1 MKLSTYITIASALV
15 GSAGAFSVEKP
26 ATTDRRS
33 LLLGGAAA
41 IFTGAAAIVPE
52 QASALSYP
60 AAEGGYKLGDSNS
73 VVGREIRSFNS
84 LVYNF
89 KNSALDGGLD
99 ASKLNEESI
108 SFVEF
113 GEAMKNGDVTFVEFM
128 APFGEA
134 AYATIKTKD
143 GAAGKPIRI
152 GQGYPT
158 MSKDSWSSPDYV
170 IRSVSNFGVPYKFTV
185 PLLAKYNKKKA

>member
-1 MKLSTYITIASALV
+1 MKISSCVAIASLI
-15 GSAGAFSVEKP
+15 GSAGAFSVDKT

-33 LLLGGAAA
+33 LLLGGVAA
-41 IFTGAAAIVPE
+41 IFTGAATLSEP
-52 QASALSYP
+52 ASAIIYP
-60 AAEGGYKLGDSNS
+60 AAEGGYKLGDTNS

-99 ASKLNEESI
+99 ATKINEPSV
-108 SFVEF
+108 SFVDF
-113 GEAMKNGDVTFVEFM
+113 GEKMKNGEVTFVEFM
-128 APFGEA
+128 APFGET
-134 AYATIKTKD
+134 AYVTFKPSDSDKSP
-143 GAAGKPIRI
+143 KPIRI

-158 MSKDSWSSPDYV
+158 MSKNSWSSPDYV

-185 PLLAKYNKKKA
+185 PLLAKYNKKK

>member
-1 MKLSTYITIASALV
+1 MKLSTAFLSAFIIS
-15 GSAGAFSVEKP
+15 SAAAFSVEKP
-26 ATTDRRS
+26 ATTDRRA

-41 IFTGAAAIVPE
+41 IFTGAAAIAEPA
-52 QASALSYP
+52 QAIIYP
-60 AAEGGYKLGDSNS
+60 AAEGGYKLGDANS

-99 ASKLNEESI
+99 ASKIGEPSV

-113 GEAMKNGDVTFVEFM
+113 GEAMKNKEVAFVEFY
-128 APFGEA
+128 APFGEV
-134 AYATIKTKD
+134 AYATFKAKD
-143 GAAGKPIRI
+143 GAAAPKPIRI

-185 PLLAKYNKKKA
+185 PLLAKYNKKK

>member
-1 MKLSTYITIASALV
+1 MKVVVLISIISILINSSA
-15 GSAGAFSVEKP
+15 AFSVEKP

-41 IFTGAAAIVPE
+41 IFTGAVSSVEP
-52 QASALSYP
+52 ASAINYP
-60 AAEGGYKLGDSNS
+60 SAEGGFKLGDKNS

-99 ASKLNEESI
+99 ASKLNEPSV

-113 GEAMKNGDVTFVEFM
+113 GEKMKNNEVAFVEFY
-128 APFGEA
+128 APFGES
-134 AYATIKTKD
+134 AYVTFKPSKD
-143 GAAGKPIRI
+143 DQNPKPIRI

-158 MSKDSWSSPDYV
+158 ISKDSWSSPDYV

-185 PLLAKYNKKKA
+185 PLLAKYNKKK

>member
-1 MKLSTYITIASALV
+1 MKVFAFISIISTLINSTL
-15 GSAGAFSVEKP
+15 AFSVEKP

-41 IFTGAAAIVPE
+41 IFTGAVSSAEP
-52 QASALSYP
+52 ASAINYP
-60 AAEGGYKLGDSNS
+60 AAEGGFKLGDKNS

-99 ASKLNEESI
+99 ASKLNEPSV

-113 GEAMKNGDVTFVEFM
+113 GEKMKNNEVAFVEFY

-134 AYATIKTKD
+134 AYVTFKPSKD
-143 GAAGKPIRI
+143 DQNPKPIRI

-158 MSKDSWSSPDYV
+158 ISKDSWSSPDYV

-185 PLLAKYNKKKA
+185 PLLAKYNKKK